1 MNPTELGKPA
11 AAGSIEAHWWRAAGP
26 APGPAA
32 RGRRGWRRPAV
43 PALIARP
50 AGPSPSSS
58 AESWS
63 TTGRARRQRRTQ
75 RSRRS
80 ARRWSRSPSGACDRR
95 GAAPGRVAA
104 VRRTGCRETG
114 WGCERHSSLQT
125 ESASAKRTVRIAAH
139 RRKFAWP
146 GANGSRGR
154 RKQSARTG
162 ANVSRETVSV
172 ARGMFAPWEGAFVP
186 LGDAGARVGTFAH
199 ERGSGITT
207 PLAAPAKT
215 NESTLSGAGA
225 GPLPRSATT
234 TNKTQARRP
243 SRPLGRFR
251 RSSGPLSGGS
261 TKGPAEQ
268 ASSCHKQAPMHRRRH
283 QPGPDSPPWQQF
295 VDVRFVHIW
304 KRRWPLEQGSEFWP
318 SLGLARMASRSTRRR
333 SFVP

>member
-50 AGPSPSSS
+50 AGPWPSSS

-215 NESTLSGAGA
+215 NESTLRGLVRVLCPAQIRPRRDDRVARWVVFGAAA
-225 GPLPRSATT
+225 GRSAVAAPRAPP
-234 TNKTQARRP
+234 NRQARVT
-243 SRPLGRFR
+243 S
-251 RSSGPLSGGS
+251 
-261 TKGPAEQ
+261 
-268 ASSCHKQAPMHRRRH
+268 RRRCTAAGTS
-283 QPGPDSPPWQQF
+283 QALIP
-295 VDVRFVHIW
+295 
-304 KRRWPLEQGSEFWP
+304 RRGS
-318 SLGLARMASRSTRRR
+318 SLWMSGSFISGREGGL
-333 SFVP
+333 